1 VSGGSRAVWWLR
13 LRAVAA
19 AAAANIDPRAGGR
32 VRSGGC
38 GCMRLRL
45 TSIRE
50 RGGAGGLVDA
60 VAAAAAADIDP
71 RAGGRGRFGG
81 CGSMRLRLAPI
92 RKRGGASGLVAAAAC
107 GRG

>member
-1 VSGGSRAVWWLR
+1 
-13 LRAVAA
+13 
-19 AAAANIDPRAGGR
+19 
-32 VRSGGC
+32 
-38 GCMRLRL
+38 MRLRL

>member
-1 VSGGSRAVWWLR
+1 M
-13 LRAVAA
+13 
-19 AAAANIDPRAGGR
+19 
-32 VRSGGC
+32 RSGGC

-81 CGSMRLRLAPI
+81 CGCVRLRLRLQLTSI
-92 RKRGGASGLVAAAAC
+92 RERGGVGGLVAAAAC
-107 GRG
+107 GCS